1 MLKKNTLLSAL
12 VLMATACTSSYA
24 QDVDPRNM
32 EKFQIMEDSLMA
44 TADSMFHSF
53 LPDARLDYSERFAR
67 QLVRT
72 LKIPNSYQYRFDS
85 LRKLIN
91 IQYADDNGFRIF
103 NWAIAPSGAN
113 KRYYGAI
120 QLPQEN
126 LKLYGL
132 RDYTEQLEKGAGD
145 SVLTNGKWFGAL
157 YYRILSR
164 EMNGQKVYFLFGLN
178 TGSPISNKKV
188 LDPLMITDKGIVF
201 GAPVFNLASENYKNR
216 GLNRFIL
223 EYKKDVQV
231 SMNWDTEK
239 EVIIFD
245 NLVSQV
251 NDPNRKYT
259 YVPSGQYDGLRW
271 DGSRWSYMRDLMPIT
286 ILKDGEA
293 PSEEP
298 QKTQK
303 K

>member
-1 MLKKNTLLSAL
+1 MLKKMLLLPAL
-12 VLMATACTSSYA
+12 VFAVATYTPSYA
-24 QDVDPRNM
+24 QGIDPRNM
-32 EKFQIMEDSLMA
+32 EKFQVMEDSLIT
-44 TADSMFHSF
+44 TADSMFRAF
-53 LPDARLDYSERFAR
+53 LPDARADYSKHFAQ
-67 QLVRT
+67 QLTRT
-72 LKIPNSYQYRFDS
+72 LKIPNSYLYRFDS
-85 LRKLIN
+85 LAKLIN

-103 NWAIAPSGAN
+103 NWVISPSQAM

-120 QLPQEN
+120 QLPTEN

-132 RDYTEQLEKGAGD
+132 NDYTEQLEKGAGD
-145 SVLTNGKWFGAL
+145 SILTNGKWFGAL
-157 YYRILSR
+157 YYRIISR
-164 EMNGQKVYFLFGLN
+164 DMNGRKIYFLFGYN
-178 TGSPISNKKV
+178 SGSPISNKKV
-188 LDPLMITDKGIVF
+188 LDPLMITDKGVVF

-239 EVIIFD
+239 EIIIFD

-271 DGSRWSYMRDLMPIT
+271 DGSRWSYLRDLIPIT
-286 ILKDGEA
+286 VLHDGEA
-293 PSEEP
+293 PSDQPE
-298 QKTQK
+298 K